1 MPLTHSMCSP
11 FACTFELLQVTSIRV
26 QGDERENL
34 RRIQAE
40 TRRQERRQ
48 KLLYEAES
56 RWRTAQPALL
66 AGQAPACCRDHCP
79 DAISENFTQSLAPL
93 AGAKSWATSQC
104 LGGARLCG
112 AQR

>member
-1 MPLTHSMCSP
+1 MLAVCVHLR
-11 FACTFELLQVTSIRV
+11 LLQVTSIRV

-56 RWRTAQPALL
+56 RWRTAQPAYCRPSLRLL
-66 AGQAPACCRDHCP
+66 PRPCP

-93 AGAKSWATSQC
+93 AGAKLWRVASQC

-112 AQR
+112 VQR